1 MSKRLTRPYARSTVR
16 DTPSAKSQH
25 LTVRDAPSAKRV
37 RRAKKAGAGAAGAS
51 RERDGPRRSWR
62 LWSPTSPRTRDA
74 TKTEPLAAR
83 GVRGP
88 LL

>member
-51 RERDGPRRSWR
+51 RERRRTEKIVEIMVADLSKDAR
-62 LWSPTSPRTRDA
+62 RD
-74 TKTEPLAAR
+74 KD
-83 GVRGP
+83 
-88 LL
+88 